1 MDNRKDVALRHVR
14 AHCSLFARVVASRG
28 VTAMLES
35 EIIQSLEIVRGKVR
49 EQLLNVWEYRAFL
62 AVEKSILE
70 IPELNEIV
78 TCLTLIQDKIKD
90 RLKEIPE
97 YRALRAIENLIA
109 EVHDLLAHPGPLTRP
124 QASSLQTH
132 SPAALLA
139 GLDSVA
145 PVNAQAVARASAG

>member
-1 MDNRKDVALRHVR
+1 
-14 AHCSLFARVVASRG
+14 
-28 VTAMLES
+28 MLES